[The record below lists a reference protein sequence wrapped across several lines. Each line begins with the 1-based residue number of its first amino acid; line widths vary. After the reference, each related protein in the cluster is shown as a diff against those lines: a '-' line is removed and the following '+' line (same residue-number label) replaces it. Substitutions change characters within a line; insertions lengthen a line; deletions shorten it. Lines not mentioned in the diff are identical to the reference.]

1 MPMTMEQVSERI
13 HNFKTDGSE
22 ENLDSATHA
31 LGEYLY
37 LHLTQY
43 RLALHDE
50 DTRSDFITWLYPKM
64 PRIIQQYIPGKA
76 SFKTYLSWVIRL
88 TFKTF
93 CREYYGKEARQQ
105 VFLVEEQTR
114 ILSEMADRAN
124 RNEWNDIHY
133 ETTTTPKGKFPF
145 IPEQE
150 PDTKKRRQVAARKI
164 VLLACKSGNALDDQ
178 IISTIAQTTGMTEAY
193 LNSKLDCVRQRW
205 VLSLDRMRVLQEKR
219 FECYLRAQKSL
230 MEMKQVDP
238 DGSRYACLEHE
249 YRYCTR
255 RIEEL
260 KEQGRKLQCAP
271 SNRFLAGV
279 LGMCRG
285 TVDSTLARVKIREYS
300 DVS

>member
-1 MPMTMEQVSERI
+1 MNMEQVSDCI
-13 HNFKTDGSE
+13 HEFKADGSSE
-22 ENLDSATHA
+22 ALDRASHA

-37 LHLTQY
+37 IHLVQY
-43 RLALHDE
+43 RLGLYDE
-50 DTRSDFITWLYPKM
+50 DTRSDYITWLYPKLS
-64 PRIIQQYIPGKA
+64 RIIEQYKPGKA
-76 SFKTYLSWVIRL
+76 SFKTYLSWVVRL

-93 CREYYGKEARQQ
+93 CREYYGREARQQ
-105 VFLVEEQTR
+105 VFVVEEQTR

-124 RNEWNDIHY
+124 RNDWNDMHFD
-133 ETTTTPKGKFPF
+133 TDPAGKSKYPL
-145 IPEQE
+145 IPDNE
-150 PDTKKRRQVAARKI
+150 PDTKKRKQVAARKI
-164 VLLACKSGNALDDQ
+164 MLLACKSGTALDDG
-178 IISTIAQTTGMTEAY
+178 IIASIVKQTGMTESY

-205 VLSLDRMRVLQEKR
+205 MLSADRMRELREKR

-230 MEMKQVDP
+230 MEMQQVDQN
-238 DGSRYACLEHE
+238 GSRYAYLEHE

-260 KEQGRKLQCAP
+260 TRQCRKLQSAP

-285 TVDSTLARVKIREYS
+285 TVDSTLASVKNHEYS

>member
-1 MPMTMEQVSERI
+1 MTIEHVSERI
-13 HNFKTDGSE
+13 HEFKNDGSSE
-22 ENLDSATHA
+22 ALNVAIHA

-37 LHLTQY
+37 VHLVQY

-50 DTRSDFITWLYPKM
+50 DTRSDYIAWLYPKLS
-64 PRIIQQYIPGKA
+64 RIIEQYTPGKA
-76 SFKTYLSWVIRL
+76 AFKTYLSWVVRL

-93 CREYYGKEARQQ
+93 CREYYGREARQQ
-105 VFLVEEQTR
+105 VFMVEEQTR

-124 RNEWNDIHY
+124 RNEWNDMHY
-133 ETTTTPKGKFPF
+133 DRRAANSNTYPL
-145 IPEQE
+145 IPENE
-150 PDTKKRRQVAARKI
+150 PNTKKRKQIAARKI
-164 VLLACKSGNALDDQ
+164 MLLACKSGNALDDQ
-178 IISTIAQTTGMTEAY
+178 IIANIAKNTGMTEAY

-205 VLSLDRMRVLQEKR
+205 MLSVDRMRVLREKR

-230 MEMKQVDP
+230 MEMKQVDQN
-238 DGSRYACLEHE
+238 GSRYAYLEHE

-255 RIEEL
+255 RIAEL
-260 KEQGRKLQCAP
+260 AQQSRKLQCAP

-285 TVDSTLARVKIREYS
+285 TVDSTLASVKNHEYS